1 MSNKDLIR
9 RLYLDGTSTAREA
22 AEHIVKLEQTI
33 QALLEEMEWAL
44 PILVRYLNHPN
55 DEAWLISFDEA
66 IKKAKE

>member
-1 MSNKDLIR
+1 MSSEDLIR

-33 QALLEEMEWAL
+33 QALVEEMEWAL
-44 PILVRYLNHPN
+44 PILVRHLNHPN

>member
-1 MSNKDLIR
+1 MSTKELIR
-9 RLYLDGTSTAREA
+9 RLYLDGTSTAKEA

-33 QALLEEMEWAL
+33 ENLVEEMGWAQ
-44 PILVRYLNHPN
+44 PILVRYLTHPN